1 MTDDTDPKKSRGFE
15 PPPWEREQF
24 EELARRRA
32 AAEADEAVVAR
43 AESQDAAQA
52 PAGEDTPPSTV
63 VSPAASAEAPGPRE
77 AVDERAVTAM
87 LMELSAEEGPTLAP
101 VRQAGKVFAGIV
113 GGAGAAMVILA
124 IATGVRAVTAETGA
138 DVAGT
143 GAAFIAVFGLLALG
157 AAAWLWVRADR
168 SQGS

>member
-1 MTDDTDPKKSRGFE
+1 
-15 PPPWEREQF
+15 
-24 EELARRRA
+24 
-32 AAEADEAVVAR
+32 
-43 AESQDAAQA
+43 
-52 PAGEDTPPSTV
+52 
-63 VSPAASAEAPGPRE
+63 
-77 AVDERAVTAM
+77 
-87 LMELSAEEGPTLAP
+87 
-101 VRQAGKVFAGIV
+101 VFAGIV